1 MGWLPNSKLELCP
14 STYYTL
20 SMSTQPVPIKNSA
33 LAVGDTDSVSG
44 SFTPS
49 VGTPSLHARRL
60 QYVGTPP
67 VRNVP
72 PRVSTPTVDGPSSY
86 RAQIVTNGTKPS
98 NPTSG
103 TATPAVVDL
112 DVLSD
117 EEKAR
122 VLARHLV
129 LNEERQAPLSTHADL
144 DVPQAG
150 VSSKPAS
157 LGQDSS
163 HEREESE
170 PFPIPYHAPG
180 ADITCVENPRS

>member
-1 MGWLPNSKLELCP
+1 MSSAPVLVR
-14 STYYTL
+14 TYYTL
-20 SMSTQPVPIKNSA
+20 SMPTQPVPIKSSA
-33 LAVGDTDSVSG
+33 PTGNNNDSVSA
-44 SFTPS
+44 SFTQS
-49 VGTPSLHARRL
+49 IGTPIGTPNLHNRRL

-72 PRVSTPTVDGPSSY
+72 PRVATPTVDGPSSY
-86 RAQIVTNGTKPS
+86 RAQIVASGSRPS

-103 TATPAVVDL
+103 TATPAIVDL

-117 EEKAR
+117 EEKAK

-129 LNEERQAPLSTHADL
+129 LNEERQALPSIPADL
-144 DVPQAG
+144 DAPQAG
-150 VSSKPAS
+150 MSSRPSS
-157 LGQDSS
+157 LNQNGV

-180 ADITCVENPRS
+180 ADVTCVETSDS